1 MYCDEYEK
9 ILERMKTVADIAQ
22 DYANMQSC
30 KQHLQNYKRLDAWNC
45 LQKMIQ
51 EYWAQIEFFGSF
63 DNIRIYSNVAFENTD
78 DNCIQEQL
86 MYIAKHIPA
95 YIFLR
100 KGEEELAKRIYKSL
114 KQTKSQN

>member
-1 MYCDEYEK
+1 MYRNEYER
-9 ILERMKTVADIAQ
+9 ILEHLKTVADLAR

-86 MYIAKHIPA
+86 IYIAKHIPA